1 VRTKSAAESRSPID
15 GTRHKCYTGYMIQS
29 LEIPD
34 PFATFV
40 AHKYA
45 NFKGMVYD
53 YFAKE
58 WYLKTACCGEE
69 LYAPNKKTM
78 TKIRL
83 YHTRNECMGGY

>member
-1 VRTKSAAESRSPID
+1 MRKVGEKSPID
-15 GTRHKCYTGYMIQS
+15 GPRQIYYNRYMRIA

-45 NFKGMVYD
+45 NFKGMQYD
-53 YFAKE
+53 YFGKE
-58 WYLKTACCGEE
+58 WHLKTACCGEE
-69 LYAPNKKTM
+69 LYAPNKKIM
-78 TKIRL
+78 NKIRL

>member
-1 VRTKSAAESRSPID
+1 MRKFGEKSPID
-15 GTRHKCYTGYMIQS
+15 GPRQIYYNRYMINNM
-29 LEIPD
+29 EIPD

-45 NFKGMVYD
+45 NFKGMTYD
-53 YFAKE
+53 FFGKE
-58 WYLKTACCGEE
+58 WRLKAACCGEE

>member
-1 VRTKSAAESRSPID
+1 MRKVRREEPID
-15 GTRHKCYTGYMIQS
+15 GTRQIYYNRYMIDNM
-29 LEIPD
+29 EIPD

-45 NFKGMVYD
+45 NFKGMRYD
-53 YFAKE
+53 FFAKE
-58 WYLKTACCGEE
+58 WHLKTACCGEE
-69 LYAPNKKTM
+69 IYAPSKKIL